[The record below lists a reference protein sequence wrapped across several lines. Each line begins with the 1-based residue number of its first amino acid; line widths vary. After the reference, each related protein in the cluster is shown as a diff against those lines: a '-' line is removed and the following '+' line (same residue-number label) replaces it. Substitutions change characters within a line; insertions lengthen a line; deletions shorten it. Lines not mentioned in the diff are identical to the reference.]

1 MPTISTFN
9 RSATRTLAID
19 ASPHQVHQFIADPVN
34 IPRWAPAFATAVRPR
49 GERWVATTSGG
60 DAEIVVASHP
70 AARTVDILSA
80 DDQTR
85 GAFARVIPNG
95 QMSEV
100 LFTLFFAPG
109 TPEEAIDAQ
118 MAIVDDELARIRE
131 LVH

>member
-1 MPTISTFN
+1 M
-9 RSATRTLAID
+9 
-19 ASPHQVHQFIADPVN
+19 
-34 IPRWAPAFATAVRPR
+34 
-49 GERWVATTSGG
+49 
-60 DAEIVVASHP
+60 ASHP